1 MPMSLQ
7 CNACHKMLNHFTTL
21 MSHKLKAHCSEKAV
35 QRAALSIF
43 KTLFLLFPPIDG
55 AAKIPSEYDFEPMHC
70 NDCMDPT
77 KITLYLNQ
85 NYQCYLANRFNNF
98 RLTMKSFML
107 NTKKCFDPCNQ
118 ATLKSIM
125 SNPAIVRDFLKSQVL
140 LYKSES

>member
-1 MPMSLQ
+1 MSLQ

-35 QRAALSIF
+35 Q
-43 KTLFLLFPPIDG
+43 
-55 AAKIPSEYDFEPMHC
+55 YDFEPMHC

-140 LYKSES
+140 LYKY